1 MRYLLVDVDTQV
13 DFMAP
18 KGALYVPGAAALA
31 GNLAALV
38 TAAREAGVPHFATL
52 DTHTLD
58 DPEFEA
64 YGFPAHCVAGT
75 AGHAKIAATRQE
87 AALELTGEHAYAA
100 AAREQI
106 FPKATFDVYSNPAF
120 ARAVAARQPDE
131 AIVCGVATDYCV
143 KAAALGLRAQNVA
156 VALVTDAI
164 AAVTPETGAAALAE
178 MQAAGVRLVTTAEA
192 VALMAKAVA
201 HVA

>member
-18 KGALYVPGAAALA
+18 KGALYVPGAAALS

-38 TAAREAGVPHFATL
+38 AAARAHGVPHFATL

-58 DPEFEA
+58 DPEFAA

-75 AGHAKIAATRQE
+75 TGHAKIAATRQE
-87 AALELTGEHAYAA
+87 AAIALAGMELAP
-100 AAREQI
+100 AARELA
-106 FPKATFDVYSNPAF
+106 FPKATFDVYTTPAF
-120 ARAVAARQPDE
+120 ARAVAAVRPDE

-143 KAAALGLRAQNVA
+143 KAAVMGLLAQGVK

-164 AAVTPETGAAALAE
+164 AAVTPETGAAALVE
-178 MQAAGVRLVTTAEA
+178 MHAAGARTLTTAEA
-192 VALMAKAVA
+192 VALLAKAVA
-201 HVA
+201 NVA

>member
-1 MRYLLVDVDTQV
+1 MRYLLVDVDTQI

-31 GNLAALV
+31 PNLATLV
-38 TAAREAGVPHFATL
+38 TAAREAGVPHYATL

-58 DPEFEA
+58 DPEFAA

-75 AGHAKIAATRQE
+75 TGHAKIAATRQ
-87 AALELTGEHAYAA
+87 AAPLVLEDQALAP
-100 AAREQI
+100 AARELA
-106 FPKATFDVYSNPAF
+106 FPKATFDVYTNPAF
-120 ARAVAARQPDE
+120 ARAVAALAPDT

-143 KAAALGLRAQNVA
+143 KAAVRGLLAQGVK
-156 VALVTDAI
+156 VALVGDAI
-164 AAVTPETGAAALAE
+164 AAVTPETGAEALAE
-178 MQAAGVRLVTTAEA
+178 LQAAGAKLVTTAEA
-192 VALMAKAVA
+192 VAALKQAVA